1 MDDKLR
7 LLIVDDSMVMRK
19 MIQQLVET
27 VPAFQVV
34 GTAVNG
40 QEAVTKARQLRPDV
54 ITMDVRMPVMD
65 GLEALKAIMA
75 ERPTPVIMVSAVTT
89 EGADETLEALAA
101 GAVDFLPKGVEGK
114 SLPIEKL
121 KTLLLAKIRMA
132 AISRLPGSA
141 APRPIQTRKMTRL
154 PPPAVPAGKPIEL
167 VVIGSSTGG
176 PNALQVILPQLPGDL
191 SAGLLIV
198 QHMPAT
204 FTRQLAQRLDR
215 SSALRVKEAEEGDEV
230 LPGTALLAPGH
241 SHLVL
246 RQRNRVGLEQEP
258 ADLLHRPSI
267 DVAIDSAACLYG
279 EAALGVIL
287 TGMGQDGRRGMESL
301 KAKGGR
307 GIAQDESTSVIYGMP
322 RAVAEAG
329 LADQIVP
336 LEEIS
341 ATILAYLR

>member
-34 GTAVNG
+34 GTAVDG
-40 QEAVTKARQLRPDV
+40 RDAVAKARQLRPDV

-75 ERPTPVIMVSAVTT
+75 ERPTPVVMVSAVTT

-101 GAVDFLPKGVEGK
+101 GAVDFLPKGLEGK
-114 SLPIEKL
+114 PLPIEKL
-121 KTLLLAKIRMA
+121 KTLLLTKIRTA
-132 AISRLPGSA
+132 AISRLPDSA
-141 APRPIQTRKMTRL
+141 ALRPAPIRKIPRQSFPVA
-154 PPPAVPAGKPIEL
+154 PSSKPIEL
-167 VVIGSSTGG
+167 VLIGASTGG
-176 PNALQVILPQLPGDL
+176 PNALQAILPQLPGDL

-215 SSALRVKEAEEGDEV
+215 SCALRVKEAEEGDEV

-241 SHLVL
+241 SHLML
-246 RQRNRVGLEQEP
+246 RQRDRVGLEQEP
-258 ADLLHRPSI
+258 ADLLHRPSV

-279 EAALGVIL
+279 AAALGVIL
-287 TGMGQDGRRGMESL
+287 TGMGQDGRRGVKSL
-301 KAKGGR
+301 KDRGGR
-307 GIAQDESTSVIYGMP
+307 VIAQDESTSVIYGMP
-322 RAVAEAG
+322 KAVVEAG
-329 LADQIVP
+329 LADQVVP
-336 LEEIS
+336 LEEIP
-341 ATILAYLR
+341 AAILAYLR